1 MWHAAWGFRHG
12 RDEVEG
18 ARINRA
24 LVRRVLGFA
33 RPYRVI
39 IGVFLGVIVVEA
51 LLDVIPPLLLRGI
64 IDHAIPD
71 KDQGLVTALA
81 TATIGVFV
89 LNAVLGI
96 GERWC
101 SASIGEG
108 LIYDLRVA
116 LFDHVQ
122 QMPVAFF
129 TRTQTGALVSRL
141 NNDVVGAQR
150 ALTNTLGTVTSN
162 TIGVAT
168 TLIVMFTLEWRLTL
182 ATLAVLPGFV
192 FAARRIGA
200 RLTDVT
206 REQMDHNAAMSNR
219 MTERFNVAG
228 ALLMILFGR
237 RARETGQFANRA
249 DLVRKAGVRSA
260 MLMRALILVLGL
272 VAALGTAAVYWLGA
286 RMVISGAIS
295 IGTIV
300 AFAAYVQRLYQP
312 LTQLTNARVEIL
324 TAFVAF
330 ERVFEVLDLPL
341 GVEERPDAVELQG
354 PRGPSGP
361 SERGTGGEVA
371 FDHVTFEYSGT
382 GTGLASLEQDAPTL
396 TPASSGPVLVDVSFT
411 ARPGEMVALVG
422 PSGAGKSTLV
432 SLVPRLYDVTG
443 GRVLLDGHDVR
454 DLTLES
460 LRAAIGVVPQD
471 PHLYH
476 VSIAENLRYAR
487 PDATDDEMV
496 EACRMARIHDLI
508 ASLPDAYETVVG
520 DRGYRLSGGE
530 KQRLAIARMLLK
542 DPAVVI
548 LDEATSHLDS
558 ESELL
563 IQRALADALAGRTS
577 LVIAHRLSTIV
588 SADTI
593 LVLDGG
599 RIAQHGPHAEL
610 MAAGGLY
617 AELYRTQYRDQAA
630 TAGM

>member
-1 MWHAAWGFRHG
+1 MAGMWHAAWGFRRD
-12 RDEVEG
+12 RDEIDG
-18 ARINRA
+18 RRIDRA
-24 LVRRVLGFA
+24 LVLRVLGFA
-33 RPYRVI
+33 RPYRKTI
-39 IGVFLGVIVVEA
+39 ALFLGVIVLVA
-51 LLDVIPPLLLRGI
+51 LLEVAPLLLLREI
-64 IDHAIPD
+64 IDQAIPD
-71 KDQGLVTALA
+71 RDQGLVTVLAL
-81 TATIGVFV
+81 ATIGVFV
-89 LNAVLGI
+89 LTALLGLV
-96 GERWC
+96 ERWC

-122 QMPVAFF
+122 QMPISFF

-162 TIGVAT
+162 AIGVAT
-168 TLIVMFTLEWRLTL
+168 TLAVMLTLEWRLTL

-192 FAARRIGA
+192 FAARRIGG

-237 RARETGQFANRA
+237 RSAETGQFAERA
-249 DLVRKAGVRSA
+249 DAVRRAGIRSA
-260 MLMRALILVLGL
+260 MLMRALMLVLGL
-272 VAALGTAAVYWLGA
+272 VAALGTAAVYWFGA
-286 RMVISGAIS
+286 RLVITGALT
-295 IGTIV
+295 IGTVV
-300 AFAAYVQRLYQP
+300 AFAGYVQRLYQP

-330 ERVFEVLDLPL
+330 ERVFEVLDLPRY
-341 GVEERPDAVELQG
+341 VDEREGAVELTS
-354 PRGPSGP
+354 PRG
-361 SERGTGGEVA
+361 EIT
-371 FDHVTFEYSGT
+371 FDRVTFEYPTGSGI
-382 GTGLASLEQDAPTL
+382 GLASLEEDAPTL
-396 TPASSGPVLVDVSFT
+396 SAASAGPVLVDVSFT
-411 ARPGEMVALVG
+411 AAPGEMIALVG

-432 SLVPRLYDVTG
+432 SLVPRLYDATS
-443 GRVLLDGHDVR
+443 GRVLFDGHDVR
-454 DLTLES
+454 ELTLES
-460 LRAAIGVVPQD
+460 LRGAIGVVPQD

-476 VSIAENLRYAR
+476 VTIAENLRYAN
-487 PDATDDEMV
+487 PDASESDLV

-508 ASLPDAYETVVG
+508 ASLPEGYATVVG

-588 SADTI
+588 AADSI
-593 LVLDGG
+593 LVLDRGG
-599 RIAQHGPHAEL
+599 IVQQGPHAHLLKE
-610 MAAGGLY
+610 GGLY
-617 AELYRTQYRDQAA
+617 AELYRTQYRERA
-630 TAGM
+630 TESA

>member
-1 MWHAAWGFRHG
+1 MAGVWHAAWGFRRD

-18 ARINRA
+18 KRVDRA

-33 RPYRVI
+33 RPYRRLIV
-39 IGVFLGVIVVEA
+39 GFLVVIVAEA
-51 LLDVIPPLLLRGI
+51 LLQVIPPLLFRGI

-71 KDQGLVTALA
+71 GDQRLVTVLALA
-81 TATIGVFV
+81 TVAVFV
-89 LNAVLGI
+89 GRAVI
-96 GERWC
+96 GLAERWF

-162 TIGVAT
+162 VIGVSI
-168 TLIVMFTLEWRLTL
+168 TLIVMTTLEWRLTL

-192 FAARRIGA
+192 FAARRIGSQ
-200 RLTDVT
+200 LTDIT
-206 REQMDHNAAMSNR
+206 REQMEHNAAMSNR

-228 ALLMILFGR
+228 ALLMILFGKR
-237 RARETGQFANRA
+237 DTETGQFAGRA
-249 DLVRKAGVRSA
+249 DQVRAAGVRSA
-260 MLMRALILVLGL
+260 MLMRSLILVLGL
-272 VAALGTAAVYWLGA
+272 VAAIGTAAVYWLGG
-286 RMVISGAIS
+286 RLVISGAIS
-295 IGTIV
+295 LGTVV
-300 AFAAYVQRLYQP
+300 AFAAYVQQLYQP

-330 ERVFEVLDLPL
+330 ERVFELLDLPH
-341 GVEERPDAVELQG
+341 GVEDRPGAATLTAA
-354 PRGPSGP
+354 R
-361 SERGTGGEVA
+361 GEVT
-371 FDHVTFEYSGT
+371 FDHVTFEYSRGDAIS
-382 GTGLASLEQDAPTL
+382 LASLEEEGVATL
-396 TPASSGPVLVDVSFT
+396 ASASSGPVLIDVSFE

-432 SLVPRLYDVTG
+432 SLVPRLYDASEGAV
-443 GRVLLDGHDVR
+443 RVDGHDVR

-471 PHLYH
+471 PHMFH
-476 VSIAENLRYAR
+476 VSIADNLRYGS
-487 PDATDDEMV
+487 PDADHDTLV
-496 EACRMARIHDLI
+496 EACRRARIHDLI
-508 ASLPDAYETVVG
+508 ASLPDGYDTVVG
-520 DRGYRLSGGE
+520 DRGHRLSGGE

-542 DPAVVI
+542 DPAIVI

-563 IQRALADALAGRTS
+563 IQRALADALEGRTS
-577 LVIAHRLSTIV
+577 LVIAHRLSTV
-588 SADTI
+588 VAADSI
-593 LVLDGG
+593 LVLDQG
-599 RIAQHGPHAEL
+599 RVSQRGTHAEL
-610 MAAGGLY
+610 LAEGGVY
-617 AELYRTQYRDQAA
+617 AELYRTQYRDRAA
-630 TAGM
+630 EPA

>member
-1 MWHAAWGFRHG
+1 MAGMWHAAWGFRRD
-12 RDEVEG
+12 RDEI
-18 ARINRA
+18 ADRRIDRA

-33 RPYRVI
+33 RPYRRTIVLFI
-39 IGVFLGVIVVEA
+39 AVIVLVAVLE
-51 LLDVIPPLLLRGI
+51 VVPLLLLREI
-64 IDHAIPD
+64 IDQAIPTS
-71 KDQGLVTALA
+71 DQGFVTLLALATVAIFVVTAL
-81 TATIGVFV
+81 
-89 LNAVLGI
+89 LGLV
-96 GERWC
+96 ERWC

-122 QMPVAFF
+122 QMPISFF

-150 ALTNTLGTVTSN
+150 ALTNTLGTVTAN

-168 TLIVMFTLEWRLTL
+168 TLAVMLTLEWRLTL

-192 FAARRIGA
+192 FAARRLGG

-237 RARETGQFANRA
+237 RSAETGQFAGRA
-249 DLVRKAGVRSA
+249 DAVRRAGIRSA
-260 MLMRALILVLGL
+260 MLMRALMLVLGL

-286 RMVISGAIS
+286 RLVISGALT
-295 IGTIV
+295 IGTVV
-300 AFAAYVQRLYQP
+300 AFAGYVQRMYQP

-330 ERVFEVLDLPL
+330 ERVFEVLDLPHQ
-341 GVEERPDAVELQG
+341 VEEATGAVVLDS
-354 PRGPSGP
+354 PRG
-361 SERGTGGEVA
+361 EIT
-371 FDHVTFEYSGT
+371 FDHVGFEYPSGT
-382 GTGLASLEQDAPTL
+382 GIGLASLEDDAPTL
-396 TPASSGPVLVDVSFT
+396 QGVSAGPVLRDVRFT
-411 ARPGEMVALVG
+411 ARPGQMIALVG

-432 SLVPRLYDVTG
+432 SLVPRLYDSTA
-443 GRVLLDGHDVR
+443 GRVLFDGHDVR
-454 DLTLES
+454 GLTLES
-460 LRAAIGVVPQD
+460 LRGAIGVVPQD

-476 VSIAENLRYAR
+476 VTIAENLRYAR
-487 PDATDDEMV
+487 PEATDAELVD
-496 EACRMARIHDLI
+496 ACKGARIHDLI
-508 ASLPDAYETVVG
+508 ASLPEGYGTVVG

-563 IQRALADALAGRTS
+563 IQRALADALSGRTS

-588 SADTI
+588 AADTI
-593 LVLDGG
+593 LVLDDG
-599 RIAQHGPHAEL
+599 RIAQQGSHDEL
-610 MAAGGLY
+610 LASGGLY
-617 AELYRTQYRDQAA
+617 AELYRTQYRERA
-630 TAGM
+630 TESA